1 MAEEQGRKPGSDVLL
16 DDIDHP
22 AIARALAQIA
32 DQPSDLADAFFEWQ
46 EQIELPPDDQ
56 APGFRVWRESG
67 LALRL
72 IRQGR
77 TYLAARDHISSQQFE
92 EALRRVARA
101 MPRAPYPHPRFGSG
115 QWSEAPRATEM
126 LTFPATVQKAIRAH
140 RVSLPARLTVRRHR
154 RTSLVVGPQV
164 SSSIQEEMFYSLMV
178 ELPWGAR
185 HGTLLTTLDD
195 EAAAKLARSLVSA
208 QRSQEAASPSS
219 WQGPCVLGPAA
230 TAVLLHEAIA
240 HTLEAATL
248 ALSGHPEAAIGTPLA
263 SPSVSVI
270 DDPGSAPEGVRRT
283 CDDEGSPVI
292 RRFLLRDGAVDQPLC
307 DQLWARQSE
316 VLLAGAGRRGSRHL
330 PPGPRSTHLEL
341 APGELSR
348 QELLADAEG
357 GLFLPEAERG
367 RLDPISGQF
376 TLHFPFGR
384 RIEHQTPGSP
394 IGPCRL
400 SGHVTDLLAAITGI
414 SHEKSSEGA
423 GWCAKGGI
431 KLPVWATVPYL
442 RLQGVVIEP

>member
-1 MAEEQGRKPGSDVLL
+1 MLL
-16 DDIDHP
+16 DDIDHQ

-32 DQPSDLADAFFEWQ
+32 DQPTDLADAFFEWQ

-56 APGFRVWRESG
+56 APGLRVWRENG

-72 IRQGR
+72 VRQGR
-77 TYLAARDHISSQQFE
+77 TYLAGRDQISSEQFDD
-92 EALRRVARA
+92 ALRRVARA
-101 MPRAPYPHPRFGSG
+101 MPRAPYPQPRFGPG
-115 QWSEAPRATEM
+115 IWPQAPDASEM
-126 LTFPATVQKAIRAH
+126 LTFPAAVQKAVREH
-140 RVSLPARLTVRRHR
+140 RVSLPLRLTVRRHR

-164 SSSIQEEMFYSLMV
+164 SSSVQEESFYSLTV
-178 ELPWGAR
+178 ELPWRAR

-195 EAAAKLARSLVSA
+195 EAAAKLARSLVAA
-208 QRSQEAASPSS
+208 QRSQEAAPPGSS
-219 WQGPCVLGPAA
+219 KEPCVLGPAA

-240 HTLEAATL
+240 HTLEADTL
-248 ALSGHPEAAIGTPLA
+248 ALSGHPEAAVGTKIAGPEI
-263 SPSVSVI
+263 SVI

-283 CDDEGSPVI
+283 CDDEGAPVV

-316 VLLAGAGRRGSRHL
+316 VLIAGAGRRGSRHL

-341 APGELSR
+341 ASGEHSR

-384 RIEHQTPGSP
+384 RIEHQTPGAP
-394 IGPCRL
+394 VGPCRL

-414 SHEKSSEGA
+414 SHEKSPEGA

-442 RLQGVVIEP
+442 RLQGVVIES